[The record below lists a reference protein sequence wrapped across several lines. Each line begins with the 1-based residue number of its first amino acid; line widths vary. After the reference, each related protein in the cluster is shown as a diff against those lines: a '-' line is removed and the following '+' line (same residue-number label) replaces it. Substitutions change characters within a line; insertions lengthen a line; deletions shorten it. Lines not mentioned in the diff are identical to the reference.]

1 MKNNLKIK
9 IIAPSS
15 KCEGIFDILTDLKDK
30 LAKESIEL
38 IFNENIFRDNSLP
51 FFAASQDIRQ
61 NDLQEAITSGA
72 YDVIWA
78 ARGGYGAANLME
90 EALAYEP
97 KNSPILIGFS
107 DITALHLLFNQ
118 HYKLPS
124 IHGPVAT
131 SYLRNNDNFDIFKK
145 ILKGEKQ
152 SYNLSQISSKN
163 THAIEGEVCGGNLTV
178 LTTMIGTKLSPIFKD
193 KIVLLED
200 VNEKGY
206 QIHRHLM
213 HMKQAGCFDDARA
226 ILFGDFTNS
235 DDIAET
241 TIKYFCENEIN
252 IPSFRI
258 DSIGHDVANKPI
270 VIGSEA
276 IIKENILIVDSP
288 FSISI

>member
-15 KCEGIFDILTDLKDK
+15 KCEGIEDIITDLKGK
-30 LAKESIEL
+30 LAEESVEL
-38 IFNENIFRDNSLP
+38 IFSKDMISNCELP

-61 NDLQEAITSGA
+61 NDLQKAITSGE
-72 YDVIWA
+72 YQVIWA
-78 ARGGYGAANLME
+78 ARGGYGAANLIE
-90 EALAYEP
+90 EALSYKL

-131 SYLRNNDNFDIFKK
+131 SYVRNNDNFDIFKK

-152 SYNLSQISSKN
+152 SYNLIPISSKN
-163 THAIEGEVCGGNLTV
+163 SNPIAGEVSGGNLTV
-178 LTTMIGTKLSPIFKD
+178 LTTMIGTKLSPHFKD

-200 VNEKGY
+200 ANEKGY

-213 HMKQAGCFDDARA
+213 HMKQAGCFDEARA

-235 DDIAET
+235 DNIAEIA
-241 TIKYFCENEIN
+241 IKSFCENEIN
-252 IPSFRI
+252 IPSFCI
-258 DSIGHDVANKPI
+258 NSIGHAVANKPI
-270 VIGSEA
+270 VMESEA
-276 IIKENILIVDSP
+276 IIKDNILIVESP